1 MPDNLK
7 KLQEKAKRHGIKN
20 LGAKTEAELREL
32 LEKRGTK
39 SHPIPA
45 PIFQPEIMEKDTPS
59 FIEKTVKTFSGWMN
73 WLAESG
79 QKYIIKPITS
89 TLKNI
94 KKNQQ
99 NI

>member
-1 MPDNLK
+1 MK
-7 KLQEKAKRHGIKN
+7 KDKA
-20 LGAKTEAELREL
+20 
-32 LEKRGTK
+32 
-39 SHPIPA
+39 
-45 PIFQPEIMEKDTPS
+45 PS

-94 KKNQQ
+94 KKNIKKIFEKEEFKLKEGQSALKNFVREYIIDGNLVMIHKHFLNQ
-99 NI
+99 SEA